1 VIAVLAVP
9 PLATILLLASTL
21 MPPMMTPLSKM
32 FPPLRKAPLMIEMP
46 PEPIVPALVTPPL
59 KVVWLITI
67 AVVLPLNLVGY
78 GPLNGIWPPATYRDG
93 VQRHAAKSIRNAPG
107 MSLIEAITL
116 VQARSSYCF

>member
-1 VIAVLAVP
+1 VFATVIAVLAVP

-32 FPPLRKAPLMIEMP
+32 FPPLRKAPLMTE
-46 PEPIVPALVTPPL
+46 
-59 KVVWLITI
+59 I